1 MKLSQFRMPL
11 LNKMVKSVL
20 KIMIRPRILLMS
32 KPMMM
37 IAPQPRKMNLD
48 LMMVISSL
56 MM

>member
-32 KPMMM
+32 RPMMM
-37 IAPQPRKMNLD
+37 IAPQPHKMNLD